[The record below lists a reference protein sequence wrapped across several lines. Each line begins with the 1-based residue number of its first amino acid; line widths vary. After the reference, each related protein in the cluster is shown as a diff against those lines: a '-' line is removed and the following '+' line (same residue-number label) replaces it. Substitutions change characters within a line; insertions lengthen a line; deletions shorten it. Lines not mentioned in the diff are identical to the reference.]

1 MKVKREEVMKKIL
14 SLQAGFVLIFIS
26 IFLFT
31 VTFVTAEGD
40 NPQAGQKL
48 FESKCAQ
55 CHGKDAKGAAKMVKM
70 LKATPAALDLTS
82 DAAVALSAE
91 DMEKVVSSGKKKMPK
106 YKGKLTP
113 EQIQQVVQYVKSLKA
128 EK

>member
-1 MKVKREEVMKKIL
+1 MKKIL

-40 NPQAGQKL
+40 NSQAGQKL

-55 CHGKDAKGAAKMVKM
+55 CHGKDAKGVAKMVKM
-70 LKATPAALDLTS
+70 LKTTPAALDLTS
-82 DAAVALSAE
+82 GAAVALSAE
-91 DMEKVVSSGKKKMPK
+91 DMGKIVSAGKKKMPK